1 MSLNIQVSKV
11 FYPGLPDAPR
21 SALVQEL
28 FTDGGA
34 GGMLSFEVKG
44 GVDVAEAVTRVR
56 RLAVLARQER
66 VSSVQSCCQ
75 SRAPRQEWIVLEMPL
90 TASYT
95 WNCNA
100 ALDKLL
106 RRVLRGQLQLLLQM
120 KQPSGHAGT

>member
-1 MSLNIQVSKV
+1 MHMSLNLQVSKV

-56 RLAVLARQER
+56 RLAVLAQQRELGAIMLSEPCSTAR
-66 VSSVQSCCQ
+66 VDC
-75 SRAPRQEWIVLEMPL
+75 A
-90 TASYT
+90 
-95 WNCNA
+95 CNA
-100 ALDKLL
+100 TYSSLH
-106 RRVLRGQLQLLLQM
+106 VELQCCSL
-120 KQPSGHAGT
+120 